1 LKWIILVLYFDWE
14 WSARLGSALSHA
26 TGKILRTDHQDE
38 SLGELPETVRDAVQL
53 AAPGIHVTELEVM
66 GSAGDTI
73 YEVEGHADGK
83 SYEIKG

>member
-1 LKWIILVLYFDWE
+1 M
-14 WSARLGSALSHA
+14 
-26 TGKILRTDHQDE
+26 
-38 SLGELPETVRDAVQL
+38 QL